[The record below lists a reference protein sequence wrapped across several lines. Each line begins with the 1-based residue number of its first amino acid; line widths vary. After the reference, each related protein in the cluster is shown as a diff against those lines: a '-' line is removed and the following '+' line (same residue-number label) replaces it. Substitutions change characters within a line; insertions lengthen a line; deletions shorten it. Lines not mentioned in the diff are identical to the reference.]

1 MQLLSLSCVICIS
14 GEARRY
20 THTHTH
26 RQGGERGKRRQIGG
40 EKGMTGGVKKK
51 KKWCRGRGG
60 GSRVRGLGW
69 AGLGCSGVRWGE
81 LRSVWRCEVWTGR
94 SGDDTAV
101 GGGVG
106 GGFKKRE
113 TGRREAALL
122 TARPPLHLQ
131 HHLPACN
138 LATPIPPPPPHLT
151 VSCHPTHT
159 HTHAEGLP
167 QRQTAVMADNVCNYQ
182 AGQPRAALMEIPAPP
197 HPGGPLV
204 PPHSP

>member
-1 MQLLSLSCVICIS
+1 MVPWS
-14 GEARRY
+14 
-20 THTHTH
+20 
-26 RQGGERGKRRQIGG
+26 
-40 EKGMTGGVKKK
+40 
-51 KKWCRGRGG
+51 WGG

-69 AGLGCSGVRWGE
+69 AGLRCGGVSSGVSGG
-81 LRSVWRCEVWTGR
+81 VRCGL
-94 SGDDTAV
+94 GDVGTTRQW
-101 GGGVG
+101 GGGLKKG
-106 GGFKKRE
+106 KKKKRE

-138 LATPIPPPPPHLT
+138 LATPTSPPPHLT

-159 HTHAEGLP
+159 HTHTEGLP